1 MSGQNY
7 FFPVHLTLLSMVFIM
22 ETRNT
27 SGSFFEMPM
36 TPNLDPAAGTNSA
49 AKRRRQ
55 DNLRPLQAWKQVSLL
70 LSLRFQVWKAV
81 TAVETRTQMTAKE
94 KRK

>member
-7 FFPVHLTLLSMVFIM
+7 FFPGPSDP
-22 ETRNT
+22 
-27 SGSFFEMPM
+27 SFYGFYNGNAKYERQFFG
-36 TPNLDPAAGTNSA
+36 NASDSYLNPATGTNSV

-70 LSLRFQVWKAV
+70 RSLRFQVWKAV
-81 TAVETRTQMTAKE
+81 TAVETTTQMTAKE